1 MNEIV
6 KSAALSRQ
14 SLSEADL
21 DAINRQAL
29 RELSADE
36 VFAFRLAA
44 CNNQLDRDNERFSD
58 QCLEQLALLFTGK
71 PVLMDH
77 NWSATTQTARIFAA
91 EVAPMPGVEGGKQ
104 LELKCYMLRSE
115 DTKTAIANIEGG
127 ILRECSVGCAVEKAT
142 CSICG
147 GSYFHCNHYKGEE
160 YEGKACHVILSE
172 AADAYE
178 VSLVAVP
185 AQPGA
190 GVIKAKGAAQKCW
203 TKQARQQLDMEQV
216 RYGALRL

>member
-6 KSAALSRQ
+6 KGAQLSGQ
-14 SLSEADL
+14 SISEEDLS
-21 DAINRQAL
+21 AINRQAL

-36 VFAFRLAA
+36 VFTFKLAA
-44 CNNQLDRDNERFSD
+44 CNNQIDRDNERFTD
-58 QCLEQLALLFTGK
+58 QCLEQLAALYVGK
-71 PVLMDH
+71 PVLLDH
-77 NWSATTQTARIFAA
+77 TWSATTQTARIFAA

-172 AADAYE
+172 ATDAYE

-203 TKQARQQLDMEQV
+203 TKQARQRLELEQV
-216 RYGALRL
+216 RFGALRR